1 MFEIKALV
9 QDMLSL
15 IDFEIHIDHRK
26 LLFFQPC
33 CLRMGLLNEVFRSAH
48 LG

>member
-26 LLFFQPC
+26 LFSTLLFAN
-33 CLRMGLLNEVFRSAH
+33 GAVK
-48 LG
+48 